1 MKILDIAYNSEGEPN
16 ESGIRS
22 HAKLINDPRANLPKA
37 FTICNSMRVMAWTT
51 KSYTVA
57 YPFIMKQNDGS
68 TWWSFYRFYAK
79 EASTVYTV
87 YYNPWQRVDAPIE
100 GPMYFPQEW
109 VRSCVSLEPDSGTI
123 RIVVNGELVED
134 AVNNTKV
141 LSSNETDSTRPT
153 NLTGLSMAEWGTTAA
168 QFADVNVYSTFLS
181 VEKLVN
187 LTTPGHEDCMS
198 PGDYLS
204 WGDSNW
210 KVFNKAEMLWVDLGV
225 GPCAPKSKVQV
236 FRNEGHQS
244 NCMELC
250 QKVGSGQSPPLRT
263 LEEWESLTKE
273 IDNISPNSFGYTWLA
288 ATEGDIGTTL
298 DMAFRI

>member
-1 MKILDIAYNSEGEPN
+1 
-16 ESGIRS
+16 
-22 HAKLINDPRANLPKA
+22 
-37 FTICNSMRVMAWTT
+37 
-51 KSYTVA
+51 
-57 YPFIMKQNDGS
+57 
-68 TWWSFYRFYAK
+68 
-79 EASTVYTV
+79 
-87 YYNPWQRVDAPIE
+87 
-100 GPMYFPQEW
+100 MYFPQEW

-123 RIVVNGELVED
+123 RIVVNGEVVED

-168 QFADVNVYSTFLS
+168 QFADVNVYSIFLS

-198 PGDYLS
+198 AGDYLS

-210 KVFNKAEMLWVDLGV
+210 EVFNKAEMLWVDLGV

-250 QKVGSGQSPPLRT
+250 QKVGSGQSSPLRT